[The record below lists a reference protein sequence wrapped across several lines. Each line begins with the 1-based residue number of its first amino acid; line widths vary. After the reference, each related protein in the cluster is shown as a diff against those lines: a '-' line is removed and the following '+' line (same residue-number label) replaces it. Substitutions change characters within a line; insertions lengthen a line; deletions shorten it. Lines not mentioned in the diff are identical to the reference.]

1 MNKKELEIELDSL
14 AQIIERQNVEV
25 EQLKETNISLNNY
38 VNQLRVKLQE
48 VALMLS
54 QYEKTVLL
62 MAGRLQEKD
71 TIISEQQN
79 EINKRSD

>member
-25 EQLKETNISLNNY
+25 GQLKETNISLNNY
-38 VNQLRVKLQE
+38 VNQLRSKLQE

>member
-79 EINKRSD
+79 GINKRSE

>member
-14 AQIIERQNVEV
+14 AKIIERQNVEV
-25 EQLKETNISLNNY
+25 GQLKETNISLNNY
-38 VNQLRVKLQE
+38 VNQLRSKLQE

>member
-14 AQIIERQNVEV
+14 A
-25 EQLKETNISLNNY
+25 TNISLNNY
-38 VNQLRVKLQE
+38 VNQLRSKLQE

>member
-25 EQLKETNISLNNY
+25 GQLKETNISLNNY
-38 VNQLRVKLQE
+38 VNQLRSKLQE

-79 EINKRSD
+79 GINKRSE

>member
-14 AQIIERQNVEV
+14 A
-25 EQLKETNISLNNY
+25 NY
-38 VNQLRVKLQE
+38 VNQLRSKLQE

>member
-14 AQIIERQNVEV
+14 AKIIERQNVEV

>member
-14 AQIIERQNVEV
+14 AKIIERQNVEV
-25 EQLKETNISLNNY
+25 GQLKETNISLNNY
-38 VNQLRVKLQE
+38 VNQLRSKLQE

-79 EINKRSD
+79 GINKRSE